1 MGSLKV
7 RIMAY
12 RGSGSRYPSAYG
24 HTPSYRSVNSLPGAS
39 YESSHMT
46 TSPSSTFTS
55 GLGRDIARD
64 VKFDIDREMRAF
76 DAPLTTSSGLGG
88 ATGSSSS
95 SKKVSSYSS
104 SSYSSSS
111 TGDGKRPVV
120 ESSYDSNYRSSN
132 TGASGVP
139 HTSYASTSS
148 SYSSENPYKNRVSS
162 FSYNI

>member
-1 MGSLKV
+1 
-7 RIMAY
+7 MAY

-46 TSPSSTFTS
+46 TSPSSTFSS

-120 ESSYDSNYRSSN
+120 ESSYDSTYRSSN
-132 TGASGVP
+132 TGASGIP

-148 SYSSENPYKNRVSS
+148 SYSSDNPYKNRVSS